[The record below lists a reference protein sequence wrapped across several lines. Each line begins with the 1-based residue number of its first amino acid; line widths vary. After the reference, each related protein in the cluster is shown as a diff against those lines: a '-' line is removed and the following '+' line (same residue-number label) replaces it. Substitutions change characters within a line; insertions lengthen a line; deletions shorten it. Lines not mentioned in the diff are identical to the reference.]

1 MSPPTKMRQHRVGL
15 RVRAPAAALM
25 VALLLSHAHEPL
37 ARLAPEH
44 AANHSAVHRPRGMIS
59 PAREQVGV
67 LRAVPSGP
75 EPSRAVPSGPRA
87 PQSLPE
93 SPRPLGRQ
101 LRGACFL

>member
-37 ARLAPEH
+37 ARLTPEH

-67 LRAVPSGP
+67 LPGIGGQLKQGRRDEAPVP
-75 EPSRAVPSGPRA
+75 RVA
-87 PQSLPE
+87 Q
-93 SPRPLGRQ
+93 
-101 LRGACFL
+101 

>member
-75 EPSRAVPSGPRA
+75 ERSRAVPSRPEPSRAVPSRVPTA
-87 PQSLPE
+87 
-93 SPRPLGRQ
+93 
-101 LRGACFL
+101 